1 MRKQIHWKT
10 IRNSVSKL
18 NNSQLICNKTA
29 VTILNALTDIHAH
42 AGIEH
47 LSNIVQ
53 PLETDQNKKKQQQTK
68 ELAITK
74 MKTYTKLTRN
84 YRNVMQCASKQ
95 IVVCGIGRLASG
107 KMIGS

>member
-53 PLETDQNKKKQQQTK
+53 PLETDQQQKTATNKRISDNQN
-68 ELAITK
+68 ENVH
-74 MKTYTKLTRN
+74 KTYKKL
-84 YRNVMQCASKQ
+84 
-95 IVVCGIGRLASG
+95 
-107 KMIGS
+107 

>member
-53 PLETDQNKKKQQQTK
+53 PLETDQQKKTTTTATNKRISDNQN
-68 ELAITK
+68 ENVH
-74 MKTYTKLTRN
+74 KTYKKL
-84 YRNVMQCASKQ
+84 
-95 IVVCGIGRLASG
+95 
-107 KMIGS
+107 